1 MNYRLLYIGIE
12 LFVFIYI
19 YFLYYEYHEIFT
31 HLCIINMLKVDG
43 ILFSCGFICRYFQ
56 ISRKNPFYDDTSSY
70 RIIYYMII
78 ICFCYTFNIVLW
90 FLYPVIINVIYLIFI
105 FPEIVNYMMKTNEFK
120 IIKDFLDLH
129 LEILFQDLICKYIA
143 KIINL
148 ISVNNLN
155 INPKIDFLEIR
166 PYLSFTL
173 KNKTIFFN
181 FINTF
186 LLVSYL
192 NYLES
197 SGYLVSTKLLKRYF
211 GIKSKN
217 SNKNNIYDKESI
229 TKRNK
234 RKNYIIGLLQ
244 NREWDDLF
252 EPYALYSFIKIYAE
266 NTQESFLGK
275 YLKIIWSKI
284 RNAFRRALCLCSFG
298 IIYKHG
304 FLCPIISTIFIRKYR
319 SYGNYY
325 IVFTILSP
333 IIFYITD
340 VGYIFSSFITELLPL
355 ILFNKIGKDCIKDI
369 SKFITK
375 IVQIYIID
383 CIIEWDVL
391 IISSLFALI
400 SSVSVNKYALV
411 FILLSTTIM
420 NFVTKINLSR
430 IMITITS
437 IICFGYLSSHNVFHC
452 LSFPIIITIYF
463 NIFIIKIKSKKFKK
477 EDLTKSFV
485 ATYHDKKQ
493 LISKYF

>member
-1 MNYRLLYIGIE
+1 MNHRLLYIGIE
-12 LFVFIYI
+12 LFVFIFI
-19 YFLYYEYHEIFT
+19 YFWYYEYHEIYT
-31 HLCIINMLKVDG
+31 HLCVINMLKVDG
-43 ILFSCGFICRYFQ
+43 ILFSCGFIFRYFQ
-56 ISRKNPFYDDTSSY
+56 ISKKNPFYNDTFSY
-70 RIIYYMII
+70 RMIYYII
-78 ICFCYTFNIVLW
+78 IMCFGYTVNIILW
-90 FLYPVIINVIYLIFI
+90 FLYPIIINVIYLIFI
-105 FPEIVNYMMKTNEFK
+105 FPEMVNYMMKTDEFK

-148 ISVNNLN
+148 ISISNLN
-155 INPKIDFLEIR
+155 INPKVDFLEIR

-173 KNKTIFFN
+173 NNKTIFFR
-181 FINTF
+181 FINSF

-192 NYLES
+192 NYLEG

-211 GIKSKN
+211 GIKSK
-217 SNKNNIYDKESI
+217 SGNKNNIYDKESI
-229 TKRNK
+229 TKLKK
-234 RKNYIIGLLQ
+234 RKSYIIMLLQ

-252 EPYALYSFIKIYAE
+252 KPYALYSFIKIYAE
-266 NTQESFLGK
+266 NTQESVLGK
-275 YLKIIWSKI
+275 YLKIILSKL
-284 RNAFRRALCLCSFG
+284 RNAFRRFLCLCSFG
-298 IIYKHG
+298 IIYKYG
-304 FLCPIISTIFIRKYR
+304 FLSPIISGIFIRKYK

-325 IVFTILSP
+325 IVFIILSP

-340 VGYIFSSFITELLPL
+340 VGYIFSSFISEFLPL

-369 SKFITK
+369 SKFIMK
-375 IVQIYIID
+375 LIQIYIID

-477 EDLTKSFV
+477 EDLTRSFV